1 MKFGDFI
8 NKAKGEYAYLKSK
21 KYSTAAG
28 ALVYFF
34 IMSVVPLLFWLSL
47 LFGRA
52 VGENYGAILN
62 LKIFSGFD
70 KLITYIIESAS
81 SAAAGDAGIIL
92 PVTTL
97 YSSTSLFYHFRRVG
111 EIIYGTGG
119 GNGIKVRLSALALMF
134 LVITAMAFIIV
145 SFSAAYYMI
154 YKYVGGLTAKISLYA
169 FLFAAAFLFA
179 VMLNLYICPFRLK
192 ISDVIKGSALTTVLW
207 AISAAAFVVYL
218 FFANAEKLYGAVSAA
233 IVFLL
238 WLYIMMNCFV
248 IGAAFISSRVKKSEK
263 EIKKF

>member
-34 IMSVVPLLFWLSL
+34 VMSVVPLVFWLSL

-52 VGENYGAILN
+52 IGENYGAILD

-70 KLITYIIESAS
+70 KLITYIIDSA

-111 EIIYGTGG
+111 EIVYGTGG

-134 LVITAMAFIIV
+134 LVITAMAVIIAA
-145 SFSAAYYMI
+145 FSTAYYII
-154 YKYVGGLTAKISLYA
+154 YKHVGGLTAKIALYA

-179 VMLNLYICPFRLK
+179 VILNLYICPFRLK
-192 ISDVIKGSALTTVLW
+192 IADVLAGSGITTLLW
-207 AISAAAFVVYL
+207 AVSAAAFVVYL
-218 FFANAEKLYGAVSAA
+218 FFADAEKLYGAVSAV

-238 WLYIMMNCFV
+238 WLYVMMNCFV
-248 IGAAFISSRVKKSEK
+248 IGAVFISARVKKSEK

>member
-1 MKFGDFI
+1 MKLGETI
-8 NKAKGEYAYLKSK
+8 KTIKGEYEYLKSK
-21 KYSTAAG
+21 KYSTVAG

-34 IMSVVPLLFWLSL
+34 IMSAVPLLFWLSL

-52 VGENYGAILN
+52 IGENYGAILE

-81 SAAAGDAGIIL
+81 SAAAGSAGIIL

-97 YSSTSLFYHFRRVG
+97 YSSTSLFYHFRRIG
-111 EIIYGTGG
+111 EIIYGTHG
-119 GNGIKVRLSALALMF
+119 GNGIKVRLAALALMF
-134 LVITAMAFIIV
+134 LVITAMAVIIA
-145 SFSAAYYMI
+145 SFSAAYYVI
-154 YKYVGGLTAKISLYA
+154 YLYVGGLTAKIALYA

-179 VMLNLYICPFRLK
+179 VILNLYICPFRLK
-192 ISDVIKGSALTTVLW
+192 IGDVVTGSAITSLLW
-207 AISAAAFVVYL
+207 AVSAAAFVVYL
-218 FFANAEKLYGAVSAA
+218 YFADAEKLYGAVSAV

-238 WLYIMMNCFV
+238 WLYVMMNCFV
-248 IGAAFISSRVKKSEK
+248 IGAVFISARVKKSEK

>member
-1 MKFGDFI
+1 MKFAGVI
-8 NKAKGEYAYLKSK
+8 SRIKGKYDYLKSK

-52 VGENYGAILN
+52 IGENYEAILN

-97 YSSTSLFYHFRRVG
+97 YSATSLFYHFRKVG

-119 GNGIKVRLSALALMF
+119 GNGIKVRLSALALTF
-134 LVITAMAFIIV
+134 LVITAMAVIIA
-145 SFSAAYYMI
+145 SFSTAYYII
-154 YKYVGGLTAKISLYA
+154 YKYVGGLTAKIAMYA
-169 FLFAAAFLFA
+169 LLFSAAFLFA
-179 VMLNLYICPFRLK
+179 VILNLYICPFRLR
-192 ISDVIKGSALTTVLW
+192 IGDVLSGSAITTLLW
-207 AISAAAFVVYL
+207 ALSAAAFVVYL

-233 IVFLL
+233 VVFLL
-238 WLYIMMNCFV
+238 WLYVMMNCFV
-248 IGAAFISSRVKKSEK
+248 IGAVFISSRVKKSEK